1 MPLFHA
7 PPNLN
12 FTQRTAHGNLP
23 EGDDTGLDLDEDG
36 SQRGVQV
43 GGGKVRRGIGI
54 WRNSWHRNIPG
65 IECSVGKQVCV
76 HVSNWVF
83 TGIFMLSL

>member
-1 MPLFHA
+1 MLTLPLFHA

-36 SQRGVQV
+36 PREESRWV
-43 GGGKVRRGIGI
+43 GAKSGGALAYGGIPGIGI
-54 WRNSWHRNIPG
+54 FL
-65 IECSVGKQVCV
+65 V
-76 HVSNWVF
+76 
-83 TGIFMLSL
+83 